1 MRRAGQRDR
10 RRKRATASL
19 GKYDSAFAHSL
30 SNAGPFVISERDTV
44 AIANCI
50 DPSIC
55 CPVAYLR
62 VFHCQ
67 SCSDRDAQSHAHAN
81 EFARCSAKP
90 DEETEAVNLIIRE
103 AVEADLPAI
112 IDIYNATVPTRM
124 VTAELE
130 PTTAEARLLWF
141 RAHSPQEY
149 PFWVAESDGRVIGWL
164 DFKKF
169 LPRSAYRGTAEISVY
184 VDEQF
189 RRRGVGQR
197 LLEKAMARAASLG
210 ITALV
215 GLIFGHNE
223 PSLKLF
229 ARFGFE
235 RWGFLPGIAQLDG
248 VKRDLVVM
256 GQHCPRR
263 VTQTILSASSSSQ
276 ARLPAS
282 PITGTPAQLSDCLNL
297 MQTLM
302 CHRQKPIHST
312 LLKIRDKYS
321 MLHLDVLLLIYH
333 FAKICSGSILEIG
346 AFVGGATI
354 AAAFGLREAGRQKK
368 LIAIE
373 PGGSVKHK
381 RLGTC
386 NIWRDLERNLARHRV
401 SEMITLIKGRSFDP
415 ETISAVHRALGSDE
429 ISLLILDADAGKRRD
444 IECYRD
450 KLAEGCW
457 MVIDDY
463 SGADSNVK
471 SAPSRADVDAL
482 VAAGALEPLGFYGWS
497 TWVGRWRGCAAQN
510 R

>member
-1 MRRAGQRDR
+1 M
-10 RRKRATASL
+10 
-19 GKYDSAFAHSL
+19 
-30 SNAGPFVISERDTV
+30 
-44 AIANCI
+44 
-50 DPSIC
+50 
-55 CPVAYLR
+55 
-62 VFHCQ
+62 
-67 SCSDRDAQSHAHAN
+67 
-81 EFARCSAKP
+81 
-90 DEETEAVNLIIRE
+90 IIRD

-112 IDIYNATVPTRM
+112 IEIYNATVPTRM

-130 PTTAEARLLWF
+130 PTTVEARLPWF
-141 RAHSPQEY
+141 RNHSPDEY

-169 LPRSAYRGTAEISVY
+169 LPRCAYRGTAEISVY
-184 VDEQF
+184 VHQKF

-197 LLEKAMARAASLG
+197 LLEEAISRAHSLG
-210 ITALV
+210 LTALV

-229 ARFGFE
+229 QRFGFE
-235 RWGFLPGIAQLDG
+235 RWGFLPRVAQLDD
-248 VKRDLVVM
+248 VKRDLVVL
-256 GQHCPRR
+256 GQHCPKPCSHGPADRLVSAETTPHAAAPSAFAELRR
-263 VTQTILSASSSSQ
+263 DTQPHSYK
-276 ARLPAS
+276 
-282 PITGTPAQLSDCLNL
+282 DCLNL
-297 MQTLM
+297 MHTLV
-302 CHRQKPIHST
+302 HYRQEPIHSA

-354 AAAFGLREAGRQKK
+354 AAAFGVRDSGQQKR

-381 RLGTC
+381 RLGTR
-386 NIWRDLERNLARHRV
+386 NILRDLERNLARQRV
-401 SEMITLIKGRSFDP
+401 SKMVTLIKGRSFDP
-415 ETISAVHRALGSDE
+415 ETISAVHQALGSDE
-429 ISLLILDADAGKRRD
+429 IGLLILDADAGKRRD

-457 MVIDDY
+457 MIIDDY
-463 SGADSNVK
+463 FGADSNVK

-497 TWVGRWRGCAAQN
+497 TWVGRWRGRAA
-510 R
+510 